1 MLVKVNAMVPEPL
14 RDKIRSAAIKYGVSV
29 RRVVGIA
36 IALGLSSMADMK
48 LSEVTGI
55 MEIEAK
61 RTKVKQ
67 YERTK
72 PFSS

>member
-29 RRVVGIA
+29 RRIVGIA
-36 IALGLSSMADMK
+36 ISLGLKSMGDMK

-55 MEIEAK
+55 METEAK